1 MGKATQQKV
10 KSTMTEALLVSALA
24 LALSL
29 GAGGVA
35 TGDHVSNTVSKMIET
50 ELGVFVYP
58 KGDQD
63 ASTQANDS
71 LKCYDSAKERTGID
85 PKAPPAEV
93 QAAKPKRG
101 GAVKGAAGG
110 AARGA
115 AVGAIFDDAAKGA
128 EAGAVAGAMRGRR
141 AHRREAAQAQEQAKE
156 TAAATEKERLSTFNR
171 AFGACMDARNY
182 SVQ

>member
-1 MGKATQQKV
+1 MVIGR
-10 KSTMTEALLVSALA
+10 LLFFVLTIGLILGTAAVTSA
-24 LALSL
+24 
-29 GAGGVA
+29 
-35 TGDHVSNTVSKMIET
+35 DEVSNTVSKMIET

-71 LKCYDSAKERTGID
+71 LNCYDSAKERTGID

-93 QAAKPKRG
+93 PVAKAGRG
-101 GAVKGAAGG
+101 GGVRGAAGG

-115 AVGAIFDDAAKGA
+115 AIGAIFDDASKGA
-128 EAGAVAGAMRGRR
+128 AAGAAAGGMRGRKAQR
-141 AHRREAAQAQEQAKE
+141 QGAAQAQEQAKA
-156 TAAATEKERLSTFNR
+156 TAAATETERMSTFNR